1 MKLRKTHIL
10 LFFLLISGQAIFS
23 QQLTLTKLEELC
35 LSTQLEVSSKYLI
48 KEGWESFNV
57 QEDSVVRNGTV
68 TILKPVSTFDLNCS
82 IFSVNNLP

>member
-48 KEGWESFNV
+48 KEGWGLSMYK
-57 QEDSVVRNGTV
+57 DSVVRNGTV